1 MKTTSLGTD
10 SRKEQRR
17 KDKKRK
23 KRFSFKHEDPEI
35 QAELRKGNIMN
46 VRSNPSS
53 KYSLVVI
60 SFLDLIFIFQ
70 IHLLQSQGLLQGHS
84 SVQGQEQQHDFISL
98 ILKIISTS
106 FFFNVLW
113 FLF

>member
-1 MKTTSLGTD
+1 
-10 SRKEQRR
+10 
-17 KDKKRK
+17 
-23 KRFSFKHEDPEI
+23 
-35 QAELRKGNIMN
+35 MN